1 MTYPT
6 QVGSSP
12 SPTSATT
19 HHDHAHTQTAGLP
32 LPSSGRYRIELCD
45 GWTGCPDSPNVTY
58 LGFNNRTCS
67 AGVTSNTYVGTVGP
81 LLRSSSVSKNWS
93 TWTVD
98 VVEEL
103 TDRTIVTIK
112 NDFSKAKCTKYYIDG
127 YSEKKDACKGTIWA
141 DRVHLHKYPGLWT
154 VAPAKGTEGECFN
167 IVNHEKLEGCLRYLS
182 ANSDCEQ
189 RHLKFVEKDDGSGL
203 QQWKFVRV
211 GGASL
216 PPAPQPSSAPA
227 PQPSAQP
234 PGATSLS
241 RAPTVGASP
250 LQTSIGYVVLTFPDF
265 GGCTDTKSFAIEFG
279 AVGSSVQSVEVPASS
294 SLETSGVGV
303 TLSTYGQNLI
313 TAIGLCSD
321 GSRTARSKAAVVSYV
336 SNSVPNG
343 GAIPL
348 WTLRTSP
355 ADNSWSSV
363 TWGGPAGSEKFV
375 AVSATGTGN
384 RVMTSPDGVTWT
396 IGVSAADN
404 NWRSVTWG
412 GPVGSKKFVA
422 VSNSGA
428 ANRVMTSPDGV
439 TWSIRTS
446 EPDNNWRSVTWG
458 GPAPGLFVA
467 VSNSGAA
474 NRVMTSPDGVNW
486 FIRTSAADNSWNSVT
501 WGGPAPGLFV
511 AVSNSG
517 TGNRVMTS
525 LDGINWSIQ
534 TSAADTSWSSVTWGG
549 LAGSEKFVAVSTSGT
564 GTTNRVM
571 TSPDGVNWTA
581 QTSAADKWWISVTWG
596 GPTGSEKFVAVANP
610 GVGNL
615 VMTSP
620 DGVNWATQVSPA
632 DNYWNSVTWGGPA
645 GSKKFVAVAY
655 TGTGNRVMTSPA

>member
-189 RHLKFVEKDDGSGL
+189 RHLKVVEKDDGSGL

-265 GGCTDTKSFAIEFG
+265 GGCTNTKSFAIEFG
-279 AVGSSVQSVEVPASS
+279 PVGSSVQSVEVPASS

-303 TLSTYGQNLI
+303 TLSMYGQNLI

-336 SNSVPNG
+336 SNNVPNG

-355 ADNSWSSV
+355 ADN
-363 TWGGPAGSEKFV
+363 
-375 AVSATGTGN
+375 
-384 RVMTSPDGVTWT
+384 
-396 IGVSAADN
+396 
-404 NWRSVTWG
+404 
-412 GPVGSKKFVA
+412 
-422 VSNSGA
+422 
-428 ANRVMTSPDGV
+428 
-439 TWSIRTS
+439 
-446 EPDNNWRSVTWG
+446 
-458 GPAPGLFVA
+458 
-467 VSNSGAA
+467 
-474 NRVMTSPDGVNW
+474 
-486 FIRTSAADNSWNSVT
+486 
-501 WGGPAPGLFV
+501 
-511 AVSNSG
+511 
-517 TGNRVMTS
+517 
-525 LDGINWSIQ
+525 
-534 TSAADTSWSSVTWGG
+534 SWSSVTWGG

>member
-45 GWTGCPDSPNVTY
+45 GWTGCPDSPNVPY

-67 AGVTSNTYVGTVGP
+67 AGVTTNTYVGTVGP
-81 LLRSSSVSKNWS
+81 LLRSSRVSKNWS

-189 RHLKFVEKDDGSGL
+189 RHLKVVEKDDGSGL

-265 GGCTDTKSFAIEFG
+265 GGCTNTKSFAIEFG
-279 AVGSSVQSVEVPASS
+279 PVGSSVQSVEVPASS

-303 TLSTYGQNLI
+303 TLSMYGQNLI

-321 GSRTARSKAAVVSYV
+321 GSRTARSKVAVVSYV
-336 SNSVPNG
+336 SNNVPNG

-355 ADNSWSSV
+355 ADINWNSV

-396 IGVSAADN
+396 IQTSAADNKWSSVTWGGPAPGLFVTVSITGTGNRVMTSPDGVNWTIRASAADNSWPSVTWGGPSPGLFVAVGYFGTGNRVMTSPDGVNWAIGVSAADN

-422 VSNSGA
+422 VAYGGTSD
-428 ANRVMTSPDGV
+428 RVMTSPDGV

-446 EPDNNWRSVTWG
+446 AADNAWFSVTWG
-458 GPAPGLFVA
+458 GPSPGLFVA
-467 VSNSGAA
+467 VSK
-474 NRVMTSPDGVNW
+474 
-486 FIRTSAADNSWNSVT
+486 
-501 WGGPAPGLFV
+501 
-511 AVSNSG
+511 SG

-525 LDGINWSIQ
+525 PDGFTWTIRA
-534 TSAADTSWSSVTWGG
+534 SAADNQWGSVTWGG
-549 LAGSEKFVAVSTSGT
+549 PAGSEKFVAVSDSGT
-564 GTTNRVM
+564 GNRVM
-571 TSPDGVNWTA
+571 TSPDGINWT
-581 QTSAADKWWISVTWG
+581 
-596 GPTGSEKFVAVANP
+596 
-610 GVGNL
+610 
-615 VMTSP
+615 
-620 DGVNWATQVSPA
+620 TQMSPA
-632 DNYWNSVTWGGPA
+632 DNSWNSVTWGGPA

-655 TGTGNRVMTSPA
+655 GGTSDRVMTSPS